1 MASFGEF
8 SCVLENIT
16 PLPPW
21 AVDILA
27 FVNVLKG
34 LVQKYKVGCLVGLLF
49 VGILET
55 YLKSLIGKGTH
66 NIANIYLK
74 IF

>member
-16 PLPPW
+16 PSPPW
-21 AVDILA
+21 AIDVSA

-34 LVQKYKVGCLVGLLF
+34 LIQNYKVGCLVGVLF
-49 VGILET
+49 VCILET
-55 YLKSLIGKGTH
+55 YLKSLIGKGTD

-74 IF
+74 FF